1 VSYPHPELPPPPVL
15 PGNGLRVVALGGLGH
30 ADVAAALGVRYGTVA
45 SRLSR
50 ARTKLRAAA
59 GVALP
64 EE

>member
-1 VSYPHPELPPPPVL
+1 VL
-15 PGNGLRVVALGGLGH
+15 LLVALGGLGH
-30 ADVAAALGVRYGTVA
+30 ADAAAALGVRYGTVA